1 MSPGFANRFDNA
13 MRGTC
18 SNETQRFSEMCRDG
32 NCHCRL
38 QRMFTYSR
46 NITVAE
52 QATGGEL
59 KVSGTFSTIGKSHTQ
74 PTEKVLTCLRSLGNG
89 SCLFGQMATWAHND
103 NPDMDR
109 RIRPGIAWM
118 WLKNWKPVIPN
129 RRDLSSG
136 VTMGI
141 IM

>member
-1 MSPGFANRFDNA
+1 MEFTEKINATDWQMSPGFANRFDNA

-59 KVSGTFSTIGKSHTQ
+59 KVSGTFSEQEDAK
-74 PTEKVLTCLRSLGNG
+74 
-89 SCLFGQMATWAHND
+89 
-103 NPDMDR
+103 
-109 RIRPGIAWM
+109 
-118 WLKNWKPVIPN
+118 
-129 RRDLSSG
+129 
-136 VTMGI
+136 
-141 IM
+141 